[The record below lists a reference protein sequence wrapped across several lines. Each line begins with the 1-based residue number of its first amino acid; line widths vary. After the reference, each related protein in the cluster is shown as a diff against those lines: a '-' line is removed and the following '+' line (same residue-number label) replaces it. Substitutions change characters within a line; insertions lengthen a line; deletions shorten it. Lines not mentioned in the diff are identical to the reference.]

1 MFGNR
6 STRHAAPGA
15 VPPGAYTDTDALDD
29 SAVRAAYRRGRDDER
44 RARKRHPVLMTL
56 TVCAALVG
64 GAVLALAAME
74 GSFAGAGDKV
84 DTGLNVAA
92 ERAEPAVREAAS
104 DAGAAISSASDKA
117 ADTTRPDAG

>member
-1 MFGNR
+1 MFRNR
-6 STRHAAPGA
+6 PARHATAGSVAPGSYED
-15 VPPGAYTDTDALDD
+15 PESLDD

-74 GSFAGAGDKV
+74 GSFAGAGGKV

-104 DAGAAISSASDKA
+104 DAGAAISSAGEKT
-117 ADTTRPDAG
+117 ADSTRPDAG